1 MKGSS
6 LKNFIVI
13 LTTIAIILLSYV
25 VVRSEMKRN
34 TREKIF
40 KQDSLNVRLNRIEAK
55 LVKIQELTAQD
66 RIVRY
71 AQDSL
76 GLIRPKT
83 NPEIII
89 VSKDQVYQIE
99 KILNEKY
106 D

>member
-6 LKNFIVI
+6 LKNFIAI
-13 LTTIAIILLSYV
+13 LTTVAIILLSYV

-40 KQDSLNVRLNRIEAK
+40 KQDSLNVKLNRIEAK
-55 LVKIQELTAQD
+55 LVKIQELTAQE
-66 RIVRY
+66 RIVRF

-76 GLIRPKT
+76 GLIRPET
-83 NPEIII
+83 NLEVIN
-89 VSKDQVYQIE
+89 VSKDRVNQIE